1 MEEEVSLVQA
11 LTITCNP
18 NPVPDSHFQFD
29 LTSLSSAQSLLLN
42 PSTSIATIRST
53 VESLLL
59 SLPHLSTNSTSLSL
73 ALSVLSQ
80 SAPLHPSLSQSIVS
94 SIRSL
99 ITGQDRTSSAVL
111 SALLSIARSC
121 HNEEGSSILASIL
134 DEDLVLSLASS
145 GVYKI
150 RSRILRL
157 LVFIVE
163 RWKCS
168 GKVLTDEVLVR
179 VFLRF
184 TGDIYPILR
193 RDAIDGLCDFLTVA
207 GDGVDFCVA
216 ECCLV
221 RAIGLIEDDDEVVR
235 CAAVRMIGMCGEMLG
250 EENGVAKTE
259 QMDTIFTQVCSMA
272 RDMSVKV
279 RIEAFNA
286 LVKVKLVSDAVL
298 MQSLSKKILG
308 AKNGGRSIIKLDKA
322 SKPCAAGAYI
332 HGIEDE
338 FYEVRKAAC
347 RSLGIH
353 AVMSIKFADDSINY
367 LMDLMNDDSESVR
380 LEALDSLFHMA
391 AHGCLNVQEK
401 HMHMFLGLL
410 TDMSSLVRSG
420 ARKILQLMK
429 LPKLEMFKCTV
440 NELIAN
446 LEKYPE
452 EEEGIFFALF
462 SLGKNHREFSLNVA
476 KDLAKQ
482 IERTSKGDLTFAKPS
497 MAATLVVC
505 IASPLSENETAPDTP
520 VVLFSYAVPLLGR
533 ISRALQGTFD
543 QNFVL
548 TFLLDHSNIKWKS
561 RDLMSEIASKGN
573 SEGLM
578 QSIIKFISKSVGN
591 AWSLI
596 KGSNGNDAEKI
607 LRSCT
612 KELEKIS
619 LDASQSASTT
629 LDFFSK
635 YIQILQLISKIWSKF
650 DFRNSTTFHI
660 KNHHILLEKLDRA
673 LRKIH
678 YSFTGWTKEVE
689 CHILELSLLVDLLTF
704 SLVGIPSNKYLKNLL
719 SKISRLEAISCLS
732 DFTKEMKRLIEERS
746 SVMVDLHSLLK
757 LFECP
762 ELEFIREMKPIKAEL
777 KVVGDDS
784 DNPLTFVP
792 GLPIGIRFWIT
803 LHNTSSSDRLWLHMS
818 VRGGRPQ
825 YVFLDLCNF
834 EGSEEV
840 RKCSSVI
847 PFYETPKV
855 PSFEIKVCIVIECLS
870 EHYVLEERD
879 GPKYDVTELSVER
892 LIYFSS
898 AKSR

>member
-1 MEEEVSLVQA
+1 MEEEGSLVQP
-11 LTITCNP
+11 LTTTCNP
-18 NPVPDSHFQFD
+18 NPLFQFD
-29 LTSLSSAQSLLLN
+29 LTSLSSAQALLLN
-42 PSTSIATIRST
+42 PSTSIDTIHST
-53 VESLLL
+53 VDSLLL
-59 SLPHLSTNSTSLSL
+59 SLPHLSTNATSLSL
-73 ALSVLSQ
+73 ALSVLAQ

-94 SIRSL
+94 SVRSL
-99 ITGQDRTSSAVL
+99 INGQDRTSSAVL
-111 SALLSIARSC
+111 SALLSIATSC
-121 HNEEGSSILASIL
+121 HNEDGSSILTSIL

-157 LVFIVE
+157 LVFVVG

-168 GKVLTDEVLVR
+168 GKFLTDEVMVR

-184 TGDIYPILR
+184 TGDIYPVLR
-193 RDAIDGLCDFLTVA
+193 RDAIDGLCEFLTVA
-207 GDGVDFCVA
+207 RDGVDFCVP
-216 ECCLV
+216 ECCLEH
-221 RAIGLIEDDDEVVR
+221 AIGLIGDDDEFVR
-235 CAAVRMIGMCGEMLG
+235 VAAVRMVGLCGEMLG
-250 EENGVAKTE
+250 EKENGVDKTG
-259 QMDTIFTQVCSMA
+259 QMDTIFTQICSMA

-286 LVKVKLVSDAVL
+286 LGKVKLVSDAVL

-308 AKNGGRSIIKLDKA
+308 SKNGGKSIIKLDKA

-338 FYEVRKAAC
+338 FYVVRKSAC

-353 AVMSIKFADDSINY
+353 AVMSFKFADDSINY

-380 LEALDSLFHMA
+380 LEALDSLFRMA
-391 AHGCLNVQEK
+391 AQGCLNVQEK
-401 HMHMFLGLL
+401 HVHMFLGLL
-410 TDMSSLVRSG
+410 TDMSSLVRHG

-429 LPKLEMFKCTV
+429 LPKLEIFKSTV
-440 NELIAN
+440 NKLIAN

-452 EEEGIFFALF
+452 EEEGIFFSLF

-505 IASPLSENETAPDTP
+505 IASPLSENENVPDTP

-543 QNFVL
+543 QHFLL

-561 RDLMSEIASKGN
+561 RDLMPEIVSKGI
-573 SEGLM
+573 SEDLM
-578 QSIIKFISKSVGN
+578 QSVIKFISKSVGD

-607 LRSCT
+607 LRSCM
-612 KELEKIS
+612 KELEIIS
-619 LDASQSASTT
+619 LNASQAAITT

-635 YIQILQLISKIWSKF
+635 YIQILQLISKIQCKF

-660 KNHHILLEKLDRA
+660 KSHHILLEKLDSA
-673 LRKIH
+673 LRKIR

-689 CHILELSLLVDLLTF
+689 CHILELSLLVDVFTF
-704 SLVGIPSNKYLKNLL
+704 SLARIPSNEYLKNLL
-719 SKISRLEAISCLS
+719 SKISHLEAISCLS
-732 DFTKEMKRLIEERS
+732 DFTKEIKRLIEERS
-746 SVMVDLHSLLK
+746 SVMVNLHSLLK
-757 LFECP
+757 VFECSG
-762 ELEFIREMKPIKAEL
+762 LEFVREMKPIKAEL

-784 DNPLTFVP
+784 ENPLTFVP
-792 GLPIGIRFWIT
+792 GLPAGIRLWIT
-803 LHNTSSSDRLWLHMS
+803 LHNTSSTDRLWLHMS
-818 VRGGRPQ
+818 VRGRRPQ
-825 YVFLDLCNF
+825 YVFLDLSNF

-840 RKCSSVI
+840 RKCSSLI

-855 PSFEIKVCIVIECLS
+855 ASFEIRVCIVIECLS
-870 EHYVLEERD
+870 EHYEVLKERG
-879 GPKYDVTELSVER
+879 GPKYDVTELSVEK
-892 LIYFSS
+892 LVYFSS
-898 AKSR
+898 VKSR